1 MLDQEEVRFR
11 AYGRVRS
18 QQITLYQKL
27 PSDTVD
33 HKGPTF
39 DIEIPFLFSTVLDQ
53 EETRIHGVRAAHG
66 AEDADSEDESV
77 RGFKDDPSPDSDAD
91 DLDDTDHDKFFDAAD
106 DFVEADKVRKTLSRK
121 NLPEM
126 LEEAQA
132 TPPGKS
138 KRVVRRKALPA
149 PAQEERSASLWSI
162 IKDNVGKDL
171 QKVCLPVYFNEPIS
185 ALQKCAEDLE
195 YSELLDKAYEAGR
208 AGDPLSRVLY
218 VAAFAVSGY
227 AATEGRTRK
236 PFNPL
241 LGETYEAERPEQGIR
256 FVSEKVSHHPTIVAC
271 HCEGRGWR
279 FYGDSNVK
287 SKFWGRSIQVDP
299 VGILTL
305 EFADGEVF
313 QWSKVRG
320 GRTDLGQFDFYK
332 NNQLLTR
339 NEDRRF
345 VLFGYQ
351 WHWVPIRHLSCCV
364 ADYCCTAPNMQ
375 PVGSLTLEFR
385 GLGGLL
391 AVQM

>member
-1 MLDQEEVRFR
+1 
-11 AYGRVRS
+11 
-18 QQITLYQKL
+18 
-27 PSDTVD
+27 
-33 HKGPTF
+33 
-39 DIEIPFLFSTVLDQ
+39 
-53 EETRIHGVRAAHG
+53 
-66 AEDADSEDESV
+66 
-77 RGFKDDPSPDSDAD
+77 
-91 DLDDTDHDKFFDAAD
+91 
-106 DFVEADKVRKTLSRK
+106 VRKTLSRK

-138 KRVVRRKALPA
+138 RRIVRRKALPA

-208 AGDPLSRVLY
+208 VGDPLSRVLY

-339 NEDRRF
+339 NETD
-345 VLFGYQ
+345 VLCFLGTNGIGYPSAISLVV
-351 WHWVPIRHLSCCV
+351 WLIIV
-364 ADYCCTAPNMQ
+364 AQLRTC
-375 PVGSLTLEFR
+375 SLW
-385 GLGGLL
+385 G
-391 AVQM
+391 V

>member
-1 MLDQEEVRFR
+1 
-11 AYGRVRS
+11 
-18 QQITLYQKL
+18 
-27 PSDTVD
+27 
-33 HKGPTF
+33 
-39 DIEIPFLFSTVLDQ
+39 LDQ
-53 EETRIHGVRAAHG
+53 EETRIQGVRAAHG

-126 LEEAQA
+126 LEEAPGGGV

-138 KRVVRRKALPA
+138 KRIVRRKALPA

-313 QWSKVRG
+313 QWSKVRKTVCFFWG
-320 GRTDLGQFDFYK
+320 PMASGTDSRSFCCAADNLCK
-332 NNQLLTR
+332 SSP
-339 NEDRRF
+339 
-345 VLFGYQ
+345 
-351 WHWVPIRHLSCCV
+351 HW
-364 ADYCCTAPNMQ
+364 
-375 PVGSLTLEFR
+375 SLW
-385 GLGGLL
+385 G
-391 AVQM
+391 V